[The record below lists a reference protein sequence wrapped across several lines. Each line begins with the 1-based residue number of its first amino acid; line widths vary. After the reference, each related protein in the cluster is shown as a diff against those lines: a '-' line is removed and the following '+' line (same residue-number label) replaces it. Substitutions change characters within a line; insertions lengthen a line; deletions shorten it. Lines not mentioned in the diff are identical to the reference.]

1 MKSLKIDIKCQLTA
15 YYIAKMNGCDIDK
28 PKNLAKKCNS
38 WIKNDIK
45 SDKNVKKTP
54 YFLRYVVF

>member
-1 MKSLKIDIKCQLTA
+1 MKNLKIDIKCQLIA
-15 YYIAKMNGCDIDK
+15 YYIAKMNWCDIDK

-38 WIKNDIK
+38 WIKNNIK
-45 SDKNVKKTP
+45 SDKNVKKTS

>member
-1 MKSLKIDIKCQLTA
+1 MPINA

-38 WIKNDIK
+38 LIKNDIK
-45 SDKNVKKTP
+45 SDKNVKKAP

>member
-1 MKSLKIDIKCQLTA
+1 MKNLKIDIKCQLTA

-38 WIKNDIK
+38 
-45 SDKNVKKTP
+45 
-54 YFLRYVVF
+54 